1 VVIEYSRLGLGCE
14 INLKPR
20 EPPMISPMMDL
31 KFSVQRLA
39 YTLPCQRFTCGL
51 ATDPRMTRGQCG
63 SYSFTVMDLHHLLLA
78 GLPAHLALPPHWVSG
93 FPNLSDDDSWQV
105 GFRRRDHTDRNGGG
119 TLGNEDADGSY
130 AARLCAPPEQGARL
144 DFEDFR
150 KALAHIPL
158 DQREALLLVGA
169 EGLSYEEAAQF
180 CGVAVGAI
188 KSRVNRARSRLAQML
203 AVEPGEE
210 FSVDPTIRAALQ
222 ATLKT

>member
-14 INLKPR
+14 INLQPR

-31 KFSVQRLA
+31 KFAVQWLA

-51 ATDPRMTRGQCG
+51 ATDPPMTRGQCG
-63 SYSFTVMDLHHLLLA
+63 SYSFTVIDLHHLLLA
-78 GLPAHLALPPHWVSG
+78 GLPAHLALTPHWVSG
-93 FPNLSDDDSWQV
+93 FLNLSDDDSWQV

-119 TLGNEDADGSY
+119 TLGNEDA
-130 AARLCAPPEQGARL
+130 ARLCAPPEQYARL

-158 DQREALLLVGA
+158 NQREALLLVGA

-180 CGVAVGAI
+180 CEWPSGR
-188 KSRVNRARSRLAQML
+188 SRVASTARAPGSLRCWPSSLERS
-203 AVEPGEE
+203 
-210 FSVDPTIRAALQ
+210 SVPIRRSGLPFKQ
-222 ATLKT
+222 P